1 MSCLLVSSP
10 EIASAFA
17 DIADELAAMF
27 SVFLFTAFFT
37 SESSALISVSSYNSS
52 FADITP
58 SGLMVML
65 SPAVSLFCLLVSR
78 PAIASAFVAMSAA
91 FLEISSVFALTDA
104 LSSVS
109 S

>member
-1 MSCLLVSSP
+1 MLVSSP

-17 DIADELAAMF
+17 DIDD
-27 SVFLFTAFFT
+27 VFVFTEFFT

-52 FADITP
+52 FADIKP

-65 SPAVSLFCLLVSR
+65 SPAVSLFCLLVSS
-78 PAIASAFVAMSAA
+78 PAIASVFADIAEVFVFTEFFTS
-91 FLEISSVFALTDA
+91 EISALI
-104 LSSVS
+104 SVS